1 MYQVGNIQ
9 NVVAPNVANLSGIT
23 RFSVSLMDQESV
35 QIRKTEEFRQD
46 CGVEINSGL
55 QQNDSGI
62 IRFEQN

>member
-35 QIRKTEEFRQD
+35 QIRKLKNFAKIAE
-46 CGVEINSGL
+46 L
-55 QQNDSGI
+55 K
-62 IRFEQN
+62 